1 MSFFQ
6 RIQDVFGL
14 GEPYDDAEYEDL
26 GYAAEDE
33 SYGYA
38 DAYPEQMPP
47 PQQPAPRRRGNAAP
61 NSAPNNVVGLPR
73 AAGHQPEVVLME
85 PRSFEEIPQAVR
97 ALRERK
103 SVILNLGLM
112 EPDQAQRA
120 ADYVA
125 GGAYAVDGHQERLGD
140 HIFLFTPSFVQ
151 ISSFTSMGRAD
162 IPLGNLAYNPN
173 PVPKAPPTSPPP
185 WPGNA
190 F

>member
-14 GEPYDDAEYEDL
+14 GEPYDETEYDDL

-33 SYGYA
+33 SYGYP
-38 DAYPEQMPP
+38 DAYAEPASPP
-47 PQQPAPRRRGNAAP
+47 PARRRGTAATPHNAL
-61 NSAPNNVVGLPR
+61 PNNVVGMPR
-73 AAGHQPEVVLME
+73 AAGQQPEVVLME

-97 ALRERK
+97 ALRDRK

-151 ISSFTSMGRAD
+151 ISSFASMGRAD
-162 IPLGNLAYNPN
+162 VPLGSLTYAPS
-173 PVPKAPPTSPPP
+173 PVPKVPPAAPPP

>member
-14 GEPYDDAEYEDL
+14 GEPYNNAEYEDL

-38 DAYPEQMPP
+38 NAYPEQGTPP
-47 PQQPAPRRRGNAAP
+47 PSAPRRRGGAAS

-151 ISSFTSMGRAD
+151 ISSFTSMGRGD
-162 IPLGNLAYNPN
+162 LPLGHLAYP
-173 PVPKAPPTSPPP
+173 PSPTPKVPPTSPPP